1 MQISGDATKK
11 PGKHARI
18 AYHPACLFRWVR
30 EPRICPRSSVGDLS
44 AITKE
49 ELCRRVKNYEKAD
62 IASTQNLP
70 RLAPFPRSQGDPT
83 TGRIFSAFS
92 PARRGSADSM
102 DSTSSPAANVPNAKS
117 PISRKR
123 KRGRHAVAC
132 ESCHRRKQRVS

>member
-1 MQISGDATKK
+1 MRISGDATKK

-18 AYHPACLFRWVR
+18 AYHAACLLRRVR

-70 RLAPFPRSQGDPT
+70 PFGSNSPISGAPT

-92 PARRGSADSM
+92 PARRGSDSM
-102 DSTSSPAANVPNAKS
+102 DSTSSPVANVPNAKS